1 MKISG
6 RKSVNQT
13 SGISQSSRV
22 NKPEGP
28 QDNEDQISN
37 NAADVELSDQL
48 QQVEKA
54 RQIIEGL
61 TDVRIEKVEEI
72 KPRIEDGSYQVD
84 SQVVAKK
91 IVDASL
97 REDAERKSRGQN

>member
-6 RKSVNQT
+6 RKSVNQS
-13 SGISQSSRV
+13 SGVSKSSRV

-28 QDNEDQISN
+28 QDSEEQISN

-48 QQVEKA
+48 QQVENA
-54 RQIIEGL
+54 RQIMEGL

-84 SQVVAKK
+84 SEVVAKR

-97 REDAERKSRGQN
+97 REDAGRKSRG